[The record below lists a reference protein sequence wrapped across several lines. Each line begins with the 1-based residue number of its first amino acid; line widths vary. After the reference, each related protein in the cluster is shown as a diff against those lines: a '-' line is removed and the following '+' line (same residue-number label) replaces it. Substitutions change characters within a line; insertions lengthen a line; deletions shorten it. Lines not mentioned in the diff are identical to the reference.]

1 MIFELFRGA
10 AFLRRRQR
18 YTFYFRTGY
27 VLSGKCRVSLFF
39 MVLLIFVDIGETPD
53 LLGNHS
59 ANIVFNINS
68 HEFIKNFNNMR

>member
-1 MIFELFRGA
+1 MFCQENA
-10 AFLRRRQR
+10 EFL
-18 YTFYFRTGY
+18 
-27 VLSGKCRVSLFF
+27 VFF